1 MSNKYIIKHRYLLI
15 IGLAISGNS
24 FAESTDFDLGL
35 SPLGLTTGYTHS
47 GFNISPSLRVGNGY
61 NTNIYMSD
69 KNQGTIGNN
78 ARANLGVK
86 DSYFAQFQPGIKIN
100 SDWNRHSLNLLVNS
114 SFTRYATQPK
124 NNNTNNMTAQ
134 LNGRLD
140 ILHNSFL
147 DGTMGYTMGTVARYS
162 ADQTNSATPSNYVN
176 KSFQTNYN
184 HMFNWLTL
192 KTGISAIR
200 TDFDNTQSST
210 NTTLQMN
217 TQNNW
222 MYSSNLRL
230 GHFFK
235 REYEAFVN
243 VIYSKNVYDTTVCT
257 NGNCGNTSNP
267 ITGNPVNGS
276 VYNSVFN
283 RNSSS
288 YNFLTGMAFD
298 ITGLIKG
305 DISMGYL
312 QGSYEDPRLPAIS
325 GMNGF
330 GDLRWSVTQL
340 TTVTANLARII
351 SPTTQAGVS
360 GILQT
365 TVGLNVTH
373 ELKRDIILNLSV
385 NYNNYLYEGYIAP
398 YTENR
403 NDNMSM
409 VSFRSRY
416 LINKNI
422 STDLSYSYQM
432 RDSNYQG
439 SSYEASI
446 IMLNLN
452 GQY

>member
-1 MSNKYIIKHRYLLI
+1 MSTTYPIKQRYLLI
-15 IGLAISGNS
+15 IGLAICGNS
-24 FAESTDFDLGL
+24 FAESTDFDMGL

-47 GFNISPSLRVGNGY
+47 GFNISPSLTFGNVY
-61 NTNIYMSD
+61 NTNIYASSND
-69 KNQGTIGNN
+69 QGTSGNN
-78 ARANLGVK
+78 INSRRGVVG
-86 DSYFAQFQPGIKIN
+86 SYIALFQPSIKIN
-100 SDWNRHSLNLLVNS
+100 SDWNRHALGLSVGS
-114 SFTRYATQPK
+114 SFARYATQPK
-124 NNNTNNMTAQ
+124 NNNTNNMNAQ
-134 LNGRLD
+134 LNGKLD

-147 DGTMGYTMGTVARYS
+147 DGSMGYTMGTVARNS
-162 ADQTNSATPSNYVN
+162 PDQITSATPSNYVSKN
-176 KSFQTNYN
+176 FQSNYN
-184 HMFNWLTL
+184 HIFNWLNL
-192 KTGISAIR
+192 KTGINAIR
-200 TDFDNTQSST
+200 TDYDNTQSET
-210 NTTLQMN
+210 NTTLQMS

-230 GHFFK
+230 GHFIK

-243 VIYSKNVYDTTVCT
+243 VIYSKNVYDSTVCT

-283 RNSSS
+283 RDSSS

-305 DISMGYL
+305 DFSMGYL

-330 GDLRWSVTQL
+330 GNLKWSVTPL
-340 TTVTANLARII
+340 TTVTANFGRII
-351 SPTTQAGVS
+351 GPTTQVGVS
-360 GILQT
+360 GVLT
-365 TVGLNVTH
+365 TNMGLNVTH
-373 ELKRDIILNLSV
+373 ELKRDIILNLGI
-385 NYNNYLYEGYIAP
+385 NYSNYLYEGNSVAA
-398 YTENR
+398 TENR
-403 NDNMSM
+403 NDNLSM

-432 RDSNYQG
+432 RASNYEG
-439 SSYEASI
+439 SNYEASI
-446 IMLNLN
+446 IMLNIN